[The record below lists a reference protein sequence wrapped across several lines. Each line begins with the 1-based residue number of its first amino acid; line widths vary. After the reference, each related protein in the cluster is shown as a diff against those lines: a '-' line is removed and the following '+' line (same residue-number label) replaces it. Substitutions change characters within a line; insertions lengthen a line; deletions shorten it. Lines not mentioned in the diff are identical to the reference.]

1 MVKCK
6 KCNNR
11 EKDADA
17 IDVTIFVMSL
27 YIRLGNYLKFKVCHN
42 VYSMHLVIFHEISQ
56 EKSSTHYQYTN
67 RYITKG
73 CSLDVI
79 TLSR

>member
-1 MVKCK
+1 MVNCK

-56 EKSSTHYQYTN
+56 EKSSTHKNIQIDS
-67 RYITKG
+67 RI
-73 CSLDVI
+73 SLDVI

>member
-17 IDVTIFVMSL
+17 IDVTFFVMSM

-42 VYSMHLVIFHEISQ
+42 VYSMHLVIFHEEAKKSQ
-56 EKSSTHYQYTN
+56 ARIKIYKSIVELLL
-67 RYITKG
+67 R
-73 CSLDVI
+73 DVV
-79 TLSR
+79 

>member
-56 EKSSTHYQYTN
+56 EKSSTN
-67 RYITKG
+67 KKYI
-73 CSLDVI
+73 LIVELLRDVV
-79 TLSR
+79 

>member
-17 IDVTIFVMSL
+17 IDVTIFVMSM

-42 VYSMHLVIFHEISQ
+42 VYSMHLVIFHEIS
-56 EKSSTHYQYTN
+56 
-67 RYITKG
+67 
-73 CSLDVI
+73 
-79 TLSR
+79 